1 MLTRILH
8 FHKKLEHRNIPNY
21 YRPQYFFLQLLY
33 KEVYI
38 GAVLECKVTLWWE
51 DKILDRHSD
60 MLLCTNPYNL
70 IWKGQI

>member
-33 KEVYI
+33 KEVYT

-51 DKILDRHSD
+51 DKIQVYWIGIQICYYAL
-60 MLLCTNPYNL
+60 TL
-70 IWKGQI
+70 IT

>member
-1 MLTRILH
+1 MLTRILY
-8 FHKKLEHRNIPNY
+8 FHKTLEHRNIPNY

-51 DKILDRHSD
+51 DKIQVYWIGIQICYYAL
-60 MLLCTNPYNL
+60 TL
-70 IWKGQI
+70 IT